1 MGQKRRGRQEEMP
14 HWGGRI
20 ERMRSQAGAGEALA
34 FQSLLLLPYL
44 CLPRVFCNPMPG
56 GTSLRST
63 RRPFEIDLQ
72 FGLPAHS
79 RRSSL
84 HSGGPAALRGVRG
97 SAGLSDLARGWPRL
111 SLPQWVLDSQDRRD
125 MEPSPATGGSE
136 TTRLVSPRDRGG
148 AGGGLRLKR

>member
-1 MGQKRRGRQEEMP
+1 MGSSPHAGRGSK
-14 HWGGRI
+14 GRGI
-20 ERMRSQAGAGEALA
+20 CS
-34 FQSLLLLPYL
+34 SDS
-44 CLPRVFCNPMPG
+44 PRHC
-56 GTSLRST
+56 
-63 RRPFEIDLQ
+63 
-72 FGLPAHS
+72 

-97 SAGLSDLARGWPRL
+97 SAGRSDLVQGRPRL
-111 SLPQWVLDSQDRRD
+111 SLLQWGLDGRGRGD